1 MTPLDLVAAA
11 SAFSACLFLGLRA
24 NLLKPKISTFMDAPD
39 WVWIAIVGLSVVMG
53 CAGIHIARHG
63 GATYR
68 EAVVYAA
75 IALQAGAMLLNV
87 IRNGRRKV

>member
-1 MTPLDLVAAA
+1 VSLLDLVAAA

-24 NLLKPKISTFMDAPD
+24 NLLKPKISSFIDAPD
-39 WVWIAIVGLSVVMG
+39 WVWIAIVTLSITMG
-53 CAGIHIARHG
+53 CAGIHVLGHAN
-63 GATYR
+63 ASYR
-68 EAVVYAA
+68 EAMVYAV